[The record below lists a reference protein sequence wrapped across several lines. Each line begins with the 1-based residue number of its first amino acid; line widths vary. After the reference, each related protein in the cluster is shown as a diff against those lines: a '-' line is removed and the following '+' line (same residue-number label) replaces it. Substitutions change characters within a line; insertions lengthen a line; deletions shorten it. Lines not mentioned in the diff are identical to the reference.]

1 MEILKLGSI
10 SNRIAFRWEIHFK
23 LKINVL
29 QKHIPS
35 LRNISRF
42 GVVLS
47 KELWNLLCFK
57 RESLAQIGIEYYLS
71 GGCVQNFMKNPSNEI
86 RDKSWAL
93 FLLHVANHHH
103 RLRRRLFWG
112 SSIETNESWTLL
124 SQAHFIDS
132 GKQDKGLLRLRL
144 SEREWE
150 RISDRKNTLLSN
162 TLRAMAHFLKIIY
175 QTNSPRF

>member
-1 MEILKLGSI
+1 MEILKLESI

-23 LKINVL
+23 FKINVL

-42 GVVLS
+42 GVVLG

-57 RESLAQIGIEYYLS
+57 RESLAQIAIEYYLS

-86 RDKSWAL
+86 RDKSWAH

-103 RLRRRLFWG
+103 RLRRRHRLFWG
-112 SSIETNESWTLL
+112 SSLETNESWTLL

-132 GKQDKGLLRLRL
+132 GKQDKELLRETET
-144 SEREWE
+144 ERERVRE
-150 RISDRKNTLLSN
+150 KSR
-162 TLRAMAHFLKIIY
+162 
-175 QTNSPRF
+175 